1 MEKQCHRTLDRA
13 RESGREK
20 RSRIGTQQASTEQS
34 LQQCIAAEQQRLQ
47 SDISH
52 QERHTVSGIDDLV
65 KYRQQLD
72 AAKDAANQL
81 AKQLKLNKS
90 DANATVPS
98 STVTVEK
105 NGVTHL
111 CSDVGAKHKKESS
124 GNHNVSS
131 RGEKQVSKNVAGN
144 PTGGK
149 AMATLKGDRSVSSR
163 GEKQVSQNVV
173 GIPTGSKV
181 KATSTSDRA
190 DSGVSACVKS
200 PKRQTTSPPPHVV
213 SLKKQKTEN
222 KESPKRKQKE
232 VKPEDS
238 PKSTLKPE
246 STEQENRQTDANSQS
261 PVEPVVKSEQSDDV
275 SKPAFYFDN
284 DGLPIW
290 EEKKVPRDRIPPK
303 PKNWETSDWI
313 KNLDDTYNN
322 LRKKHFSILMKSCK
336 RKLKRDEAEKERVRK
351 AEEEKKRKEEE
362 EKQKLEKQ
370 RLEKERKEQLERE
383 RIEKE
388 NEEKRQK
395 EMRELAMKMEE
406 EAKQSINDLFKA
418 DIDALNIDISDDDE
432 DTDTDAGSGAEN
444 GEKYSPEK
452 EAFLKSPPKR
462 SRGGNLCVPKLNL
475 QKIDAGQNGSGNGSM
490 KPFGGNLDDG
500 NSSQCSDVSNISS
513 VSVTP
518 RRTMRS
524 SSRTNLKKKR
534 DLSAEMVQILSDP
547 AIVDAL
553 EVFQGKKKGTDSDT
567 KMLRD
572 PKVLRALTAL
582 QGDPDAG
589 KGISASSSP
598 IILSGGGDAPPI
610 IPEEKIKKEFP
621 EKKGCGA
628 KRKLADYASFS
639 AVVKNTPKTKKK
651 KTEAQS
657 SVIFSAGSPTRGIL
671 SSRDATTA
679 DLLKYCDV
687 KVEVM
692 KRLDN
697 CMRKTPTTSAKI
709 TKGLFDTVSK
719 IFRQKNS

>member
-1 MEKQCHRTLDRA
+1 MGNRQCDGTGDQA
-13 RESGREK
+13 RGSGRDK
-20 RSRIGTQQASTEQS
+20 RSRIPTYSTEQS
-34 LQQCIAAEQQRLQ
+34 LQQVIAAEQQRLQ

-52 QERHTVSGIDDLV
+52 QEQRTLSGIDDLV
-65 KYRQQLD
+65 NYRRQLD

-81 AKQLKLNKS
+81 AKQLKLKTS
-90 DANATVPS
+90 DAKATVPS

-105 NGVTHL
+105 NGLTHL
-111 CSDVGAKHKKESS
+111 CSDVGVKHKKESS

-131 RGEKQVSKNVAGN
+131 RGEKQVSKSVSGN

-149 AMATLKGDRSVSSR
+149 EMATLKGDGSVSSR
-163 GEKQVSQNVV
+163 GEKPVSQSVG
-173 GIPTGSKV
+173 GIPTGSKG
-181 KATSTSDRA
+181 KAE
-190 DSGVSACVKS
+190 SGVSASVKSPKRQTTSSSVKS

-213 SLKKQKTEN
+213 SPKKPKTEN
-222 KESPKRKQKE
+222 KEVKQ

-238 PKSTLKPE
+238 PKPE
-246 STEQENRQTDANSQS
+246 EENKQTDANSQS
-261 PVEPVVKSEQSDDV
+261 PVEPAVKSDDV

-290 EEKKVPRDRIPPK
+290 EAKKVPRDRIPPK
-303 PKNWETSDWI
+303 PTDWEMSDWI

-336 RKLKRDEAEKERVRK
+336 RKLKRDEAEKEKVRK

-370 RLEKERKEQLERE
+370 RIEKERKEQLERE

-395 EMRELAMKMEE
+395 EMKELAKKMEE

-432 DTDTDAGSGAEN
+432 DTDTEPGSGAEN
-444 GEKYSPEK
+444 GEKDSQEK
-452 EAFLKSPPKR
+452 GEFLKSPPKR
-462 SRGGNLCVPKLNL
+462 SRGGNLCVPNL
-475 QKIDAGQNGSGNGSM
+475 RLKRIDSGQNGSGNCSM

-500 NSSQCSDVSNISS
+500 NSSQCSDLSNISS

-518 RRTMRS
+518 RRSMRS
-524 SSRTNLKKKR
+524 SSRTPTDLKKKR

-567 KMLRD
+567 EMLRD

-582 QGDPDAG
+582 QADPDAG

-610 IPEEKIKKEFP
+610 IPEEKIKKEFT
-621 EKKGCGA
+621 EKKGRGA

-657 SVIFSAGSPTRGIL
+657 SVTFSAGSPTRGIL

-697 CMRKTPTTSAKI
+697 CMRKTPTTSTKI

-719 IFRQKNS
+719 IFRQKNC